1 MTRFSQL
8 ASATSRVMLVA
19 LVSPLVLKAQTPAP
33 RAQQQATPA
42 WISADRAV
50 LAKETYTVPPA
61 EIRRMVEVPW
71 DLNVAF
77 SDQSPTRKYFLNVRE
92 KEFPPLSAYGKP
104 HLYLGGLEVDPQ
116 ANRARSLTT
125 REVYALEVID
135 PTTGKRTPIESP
147 KNAIT
152 IASPTWSPDGARLAY
167 VANFADASHVYVADP
182 ATGKSTQIT
191 TSPLLATLVTTLK
204 WTADNRHIATVLIP
218 DARGP
223 APKKPEL
230 APGPITRLWMDS
242 TRDAERNFWSLLQ
255 DPYEEDLMQYYV
267 TGQVALID
275 VATKAVKKVGAPGM
289 IESIDPSADGQ
300 YLRVATMQRPFSYV
314 VQYSSFAGKDELWD
328 ATGKVL
334 AQISEHGVRLAKDSA
349 DAGGGGRG
357 RGNGKP
363 NDPKRGLAWMPQGAG
378 VYYLEPVPSSVGA
391 ADTAGGGEARGRG
404 SVAARPSRVVQW
416 VPPFG
421 PNDTKVLF
429 TSDAPI
435 SSVAFSDD
443 AKTLFVAAVRRGAG
457 EIVAVPLSDPST
469 KHYIVRPL
477 AGYVPSLEFR
487 GRNVSLFGGGVAA
500 SFLGTPGTTGD
511 SLAFYGNPGA
521 LVTRAGT
528 RGGEVAMVSPDGA
541 VFLEGIQYSP
551 DGLHHPPREFVDK
564 VDINTGAK
572 TRVFEAVSDVS
583 ESVVAPLDE
592 SFSRV
597 VVNRESPTQISNVYL
612 RDGKTGAATKLTDNR
627 DYTPDFTNAVRKR
640 IVVTR
645 ADGIRFVVN
654 LTLPP
659 GYRQG
664 TRLPAMFWF
673 YPREY
678 TDQANY
684 DRTLRAEDVN
694 AFPQKHTNPRPIEY
708 LTMLGYAVV
717 NFNPPIV
724 GAEGRMNDNY
734 VSDLVMNLTAVIDA
748 LDKDGYIDRSRLG
761 IGGHSYGAFST
772 MNALAHTPFFKA
784 GIAGDGMSNRSLTPT
799 AFQSERRDFWAAQ
812 KTYEEMSPFFYADKI
827 QGALLLYHS
836 MEDQN
841 VGTDPI
847 SSVRMMQA
855 LRANGK
861 PSALF
866 MYPYE
871 NHQPAT
877 LETELDQ
884 WARWTAWLDLYV
896 KHAGES
902 AAQPANQVVP

>member
-1 MTRFSQL
+1 
-8 ASATSRVMLVA
+8 
-19 LVSPLVLKAQTPAP
+19 
-33 RAQQQATPA
+33 
-42 WISADRAV
+42 
-50 LAKETYTVPPA
+50 VPPA
-61 EIRRMVEVPW
+61 EIRRLVEVPW
-71 DLNVAF
+71 DRNVAF
-77 SDQSPTRKYFLNVRE
+77 SDQSPTRKYFLNIRE
-92 KEFPPLSAYGKP
+92 KEFPPLAAYGKP
-104 HLYLGGLEVDPQ
+104 HLYFGGLEVDPR

-125 REVYALEVID
+125 RHAYALAIVD
-135 PTTGKRTPIESP
+135 PMTGKQTQVELP

-152 IASPTWSPDGARLAY
+152 VASPIWSPDGARLAY
-167 VANFADASHVYVADP
+167 IANFADASHIYVADP
-182 ATGKSTQIT
+182 VSGKSTQIT
-191 TSPLLATLVTTLK
+191 TSPLLATLVTTVK
-204 WTADNRHIATVLIP
+204 WTADGKQVATVLIP
-218 DARGP
+218 DNRGP
-223 APKKPEL
+223 APAKPEV
-230 APGPITRLWMDS
+230 APGPLARLWMDS

-255 DPYEEDLMQYYV
+255 DPYEEELMQYYV
-267 TGQVALID
+267 TGQVALVD
-275 VATKAVKKVGAPGM
+275 VATRAVRKIGAPAM
-289 IESIDPSADGQ
+289 IESVDPSPDGQ
-300 YLRVATMQRPFSYV
+300 YLRVVTMQRPFSYV
-314 VQYSSFAGKDELWD
+314 VQYTSFGAKDELWD
-328 ATGKVL
+328 VTGKVL

-349 DAGGGGRG
+349 DGGGFGGGRG
-357 RGNGKP
+357 RGSGNP
-363 NDPKRGLAWMPQGAG
+363 NDSKRALAWMPQGAG
-378 VYYLEPVPSSVGA
+378 VYYLEPVPSTSGG
-391 ADTAGGGEARGRG
+391 ADTAAKG
-404 SVAARPSRVVQW
+404 RPSRVVQW
-416 VPPFG
+416 MPPFG
-421 PNDTKVLF
+421 PNDTKILY
-429 TSDAPI
+429 TNDAAI
-435 SSVAFSDD
+435 SSVMFSDD
-443 AKTLFVAAVRRGAG
+443 AKTLFVADVHRGAG
-457 EIVAVPLSDPST
+457 EIFAVPLGDPSAT

-477 AGYVPSLEFR
+477 ADYVPSLEFR
-487 GRNVSLFGGGVAA
+487 GRTVSLFGGGVAS
-500 SFLGTPGTTGD
+500 SFLGTPGKPGD

-528 RGGEVAMVSPDGA
+528 RGGQVAMVSPDGA

-551 DGLHHPPREFVDK
+551 DPLHHPPREFVDK
-564 VDINTGAK
+564 VDLNTGAK
-572 TRVFEAVSDVS
+572 TRVFEAVTNVS

-612 RDGKTGAATKLTDNR
+612 RDGKTGAATKLTDNT

-659 GYRQG
+659 GYQQG

-678 TDQANY
+678 TDQASY
-684 DRTLRAEDVN
+684 DRTLRSEDVN

-724 GAEGRMNDNY
+724 GPEGRMNDNY
-734 VSDLVMNLTAVIDA
+734 VSDLVMNLTAVIDV

-799 AFQSERRDFWAAQ
+799 AFQSERRDFWTAQ

-902 AAQPANQVVP
+902 AAPAASSVVP

>member
-1 MTRFSQL
+1 MTRFPRL
-8 ASATSRVMLVA
+8 VSATSRVMLVA
-19 LVSPLVLKAQTPAP
+19 LVRSLALNAQTPAP

-42 WISADRAV
+42 WLAADRAT
-50 LAKETYTVPPA
+50 LAKETYTAPPA
-61 EIRRMVEVPW
+61 EIRRLVEVPW

-77 SDQSPTRKYFLNVRE
+77 SDQSPTRKYFLNIRE

-104 HLYLGGLEVDPQ
+104 HLYFGGLEVDPQ
-116 ANRARSLTT
+116 ANRARSLTM
-125 REVYALEVID
+125 RDVYALEVVD
-135 PTTGKRTPIESP
+135 ATTKRTPVELP
-147 KNAIT
+147 KNVIT
-152 IASPTWSPDGARLAY
+152 VASPAWSPDGTHLAY
-167 VANFADASHVYVADP
+167 IANFADASHVYVADP
-182 ATGKSTQIT
+182 ASGKSTQIT

-204 WTADNRHIATVLIP
+204 WTADSRHIATVLIP
-218 DARGP
+218 DNRGP
-223 APKKPEL
+223 APRKPEL
-230 APGPITRLWMDS
+230 APGPLARLWMDS

-275 VATKAVKKVGAPGM
+275 IATKTVKKIGAPGM
-289 IESIDPSADGQ
+289 IESVDPSPDGQ

-314 VQYSSFAGKDELWD
+314 VQYTSFGGKDELWD
-328 ATGKVL
+328 ANGKVL
-334 AQISEHGVRLAKDSA
+334 AQISQHGVRLAKDSA

-357 RGNGKP
+357 RGNGNP
-363 NDPKRGLAWMPQGAG
+363 NDAKRAFAWMPQGPGA
-378 VYYLEPVPSSVGA
+378 YYLEPVPSSGGG
-391 ADTAGGGEARGRG
+391 ADTAASGEARGRG
-404 SVAARPSRVVQW
+404 GVAARPSRVVQW
-416 VPPFG
+416 APPFG
-421 PNDTKVLF
+421 PNDIKILY

-435 SSVAFSDD
+435 NSVVISDD
-443 AKTLFVAAVRRGAG
+443 AKTLFVADVHRGAG
-457 EIVAVPLSDPST
+457 EIFAVQLSDPST

-477 AGYVPSLEFR
+477 ADYVPSLEFR

-500 SFLGTPGTTGD
+500 SFLGTPGKPGD

-521 LVTRAGT
+521 LVTRAGA
-528 RGGEVAMVSPDGA
+528 RGGQVAMVSPDGA

-551 DGLHHPPREFVDK
+551 DALHHPPREFVDK

-572 TRVFEAVSDVS
+572 TRVFEAVQDVS

-612 RDGKTGAATKLTDNR
+612 RDSKTGAVAKLTENT

-640 IVVTR
+640 IVATR
-645 ADGIRFVVN
+645 ADGIKFVVN

-659 GYRQG
+659 GYQQG

-678 TDQANY
+678 TDQASY
-684 DRTLRAEDVN
+684 DRTLRPEDVN

-708 LTMLGYAVV
+708 LTMLGYAVA

-724 GAEGRMNDNY
+724 GPEGRMNDNY
-734 VSDLVMNLTAVIDA
+734 VSDLVMNLTAVIDV

-772 MNALAHTPFFKA
+772 MNALAHTPYFKA

-799 AFQSERRDFWAAQ
+799 AFQSERRDFWTAQ

-841 VGTDPI
+841 VGTDPV
-847 SSVRMMQA
+847 SSIRMMQA

-866 MYPYE
+866 LYPYE

-896 KHAGES
+896 KHAGEGT
-902 AAQPANQVVP
+902 APTTNQVVP

>member
-8 ASATSRVMLVA
+8 VSAISRIMLVA
-19 LVSPLVLKAQTPAP
+19 PLMSSLHLDAQTPA

-42 WISADRAV
+42 WLSADRAA
-50 LAKETYTVPPA
+50 LANETYTVPPA

-71 DLNVAF
+71 DLNVWF

-104 HLYLGGLEVDPQ
+104 HLYFGGLEVDPK

-125 REVYALEVID
+125 RDVYALEVMD
-135 PTTGKRTPIESP
+135 PTTGKRTPVDLP
-147 KNAIT
+147 KSAIT
-152 IASPTWSPDGARLAY
+152 VASPSWSPDGTRLAY
-167 VANFADASHVYVADP
+167 IANFDDASYIYVAD
-182 ATGKSTQIT
+182 AVTGKSTQVS
-191 TSPLLATLVTTLK
+191 TSPLLATLVTSLK
-204 WTADNRHIATVLIP
+204 WTADGRHVVTVLVP
-218 DARGP
+218 DNRGP

-230 APGPITRLWMDS
+230 APGPLTRLWMDS

-275 VATKAVKKVGAPGM
+275 VVTKSVKKIGAPGM
-289 IESIDPSADGQ
+289 IESVDPSPDGA

-314 VQYSSFAGKDELWD
+314 VQYTSFGARDELWD
-328 ATGKVL
+328 ANGGKVL
-334 AQISEHGVRLAKDSA
+334 AQISQHGVRLAKDSGA
-349 DAGGGGRG
+349 AGAAGGRG
-357 RGNGKP
+357 RSNGNP
-363 NDPKRGLAWMPQGAG
+363 NDAKRALAWMPQGVG
-378 VYYLEPVPSSVGA
+378 VYYLEPVPSSGGGPDTA
-391 ADTAGGGEARGRG
+391 ADEGRGRSG
-404 SVAARPSRVVQW
+404 AAARPSRVVQW

-421 PNDTKVLF
+421 PNDTKILY

-443 AKTLFVAAVRRGAG
+443 AKTLFVADVRKGAG
-457 EIVAVPLSDPST
+457 EMFAVQLSDPST
-469 KHYIVRPL
+469 KHYLVRPL

-487 GRNVSLFGGGVAA
+487 GRNVSLFGGGVDAG
-500 SFLGTPGTTGD
+500 FLGAGGTPGD

-521 LVTRAGT
+521 LVTRVGT
-528 RGGEVAMVSPDGA
+528 RGEQVAMVSPDGA

-551 DGLHHPPREFVDK
+551 DPLHHPPREFVDK

-572 TRVFEAVSDVS
+572 TRVFEATSDVS

-612 RDGKTGAATKLTDNR
+612 RDSKAGAVTKLTDNK

-640 IVVTR
+640 IIVTR
-645 ADGIRFVVN
+645 ADGIKFLVN

-659 GYRQG
+659 GYRPG

-678 TDQANY
+678 TGQAGY
-684 DRTLRAEDVN
+684 DRTLRGEDVN

-708 LTMLGYAVV
+708 LTMLGYAVA

-724 GAEGRMNDNY
+724 GPEGRMNDNY

-772 MNALAHTPFFKA
+772 MNALAHTSYFKA

-799 AFQSERRDFWAAQ
+799 AFQSERRDFWTAQ

-841 VGTDPI
+841 VGTSLI

-896 KHAGES
+896 KHAGEG
-902 AAQPANQVVP
+902 ATQAPQVVP